1 MRTEQTGQPGSKTE
15 RTSKS
20 GKQGKTSEYRSDK
33 PRPERTDNSRT
44 ERSAKPRPE
53 RSDKSRPENTG
64 KPQSGAPDKARPEN
78 TGKPRSG
85 APDNARP
92 PQRNSGEKRSGGRSG
107 GRDGGKDQIYG
118 RNAVL
123 ATLNGPRHVE
133 TVFLADTVGPDP
145 RIAEIKEIA
154 RKQHADVQ
162 TVTRAQIENYVGK
175 VNHQGVLALADRFA
189 YSPLTVLLERPG
201 TILVLDH
208 ISDPQNLG
216 TLLRTGAAFDI
227 AGLVIP
233 SDRSA
238 SITPAVVNA
247 SAGAIETI
255 PVAQVVNLK
264 RAVTEIKE
272 NGRWTVGLDSGEDS
286 ESIYEVTL
294 PIPTCLI
301 LGSEG
306 KGISRQLREMADMI
320 VRIPIGRSVESLNVA
335 TAGSIALF
343 ELGRLSF
350 ASSDR
355 HEFASEDDN
364 A

>member
-1 MRTEQTGQPGSKTE
+1 LRTEQTGQPGN
-15 RTSKS
+15 RTDRTDKS
-20 GKQGKTSEYRSDK
+20 GKQGKTSAQ
-33 PRPERTDNSRT
+33 RPERS
-44 ERSAKPRPE
+44 EKPRPE
-53 RSDKSRPENTG
+53 RSDKPRSDRTE
-64 KPQSGAPDKARPEN
+64 
-78 TGKPRSG
+78 KPRSDRTEKPRAEG
-85 APDNARP
+85 GPVSARP
-92 PQRNSGEKRSGGRSG
+92 PRRTSSDKRSGGRSG
-107 GRDGGKDQIYG
+107 GRDGGRDQIYG

-145 RIAEIKEIA
+145 RIAEIKELA
-154 RKQHADVQ
+154 RKQHVDVQ
-162 TVTRAQIENYVGK
+162 TVSRLQIENYVGK

-189 YSPLTVLLERPG
+189 YSPLAVLLERPG

-233 SDRSA
+233 TDRSA

-272 NGRWTVGLDSGEDS
+272 QGRWTIGLDSGEDS
-286 ESIYEVTL
+286 QSIYEVAL
-294 PIPTCLI
+294 PTPSCLI

-306 KGISRQLREMADMI
+306 KGISRQVREMADII

-335 TAGSIALF
+335 TAGSIVLF
-343 ELGRLSF
+343 ELGRIAF

-355 HEFASEDDN
+355 VEVASEADY